1 MTFLWFQVP
10 TNVALPQPSDLRW
23 KWNKWHVNVSM
34 ILCAHSSHMHLNC
47 SISLDCLG
55 KMQCMCPMLMNLYA
69 RIVAG
74 TSLSASEYALYRA
87 YAKHDMNVSHL
98 HLCPGCIS
106 VICKGRWDHHTE
118 LMEKAVDVRV
128 WESQTSDIDKYKF
141 LSDPCSRLA
150 NDSCENC
157 CDCTKLRRRIVYAYC
172 MQKTNPRICKYIF
185 FLLLPI
191 LLSIFTLL
199 RRLLWYDESLFCFL
213 FFLRYGVHI
222 QKGSSDS
229 TQRVWCL
236 PPFSYRR
243 VRILLSWQYIG
254 LYWNGEGS
262 LRWEW
267 WLGTSFKDTGI
278 SMPWL

>member
-1 MTFLWFQVP
+1 
-10 TNVALPQPSDLRW
+10 
-23 KWNKWHVNVSM
+23 M

-185 FLLLPI
+185 FYCCQFYCLYLLYCADCSDMTKVFFVFCFSSDMEYTSRKAAVNQPKGCDACRL
-191 LLSIFTLL
+191 FHTEEYAFYYRDNTLDYIEMEKGH
-199 RRLLWYDESLFCFL
+199 YDENGDWEPPSKTREFL
-213 FFLRYGVHI
+213 CRDCKTLIRIKLLGKQSTVSHPFY
-222 QKGSSDS
+222 SSC
-229 TQRVWCL
+229 V
-236 PPFSYRR
+236 
-243 VRILLSWQYIG
+243 
-254 LYWNGEGS
+254 
-262 LRWEW
+262 
-267 WLGTSFKDTGI
+267 
-278 SMPWL
+278 